1 MASSL
6 TTVPGKLLTVFFV
19 THYSDALAPKR
30 VTCFSQQ
37 ISSS

>member
-19 THYSDALAPKR
+19 THYSDAKTIPPGMVFYWMA
-30 VTCFSQQ
+30 
-37 ISSS
+37 